1 MEIEKSLRFDA
12 GRWSLGDVDEVRRSA
27 ERRKIIDALSDATAV
42 MSPAEIAAATGLKVD
57 SVNDSDQL
65 QTGTSPLSA
74 RSSRVENAEMA
85 KKKKTTDTSRV
96 KKGAELEVEHLTEV
110 TDVTPKQARTL
121 LRKHG
126 ADWQK
131 LKDEAED
138 MKEED

>member
-1 MEIEKSLRFDA
+1 
-12 GRWSLGDVDEVRRSA
+12 
-27 ERRKIIDALSDATAV
+27 
-42 MSPAEIAAATGLKVD
+42 
-57 SVNDSDQL
+57 
-65 QTGTSPLSA
+65 
-74 RSSRVENAEMA
+74 MA
-85 KKKKTTDTSRV
+85 KKKTTDTSRV